1 MIDEKEVQLW
11 ISRLE
16 TEESSW
22 SNYEKLAALYTIAN
36 QHKKVS
42 LSEMPVMY
50 SAAPAPEMQ
59 LVGEY
64 GDSPFL
70 QAVAKVSPEKA
81 WGVMDELMDAL
92 IISNSRVYNSV
103 MAKLGRA

>member
-22 SNYEKLAALYTIAN
+22 SNYKKLAALYTIAN
-36 QHKKVS
+36 QHKKVGF
-42 LSEMPVMY
+42 SEMPVMY
-50 SAAPAPEMQ
+50 SAAPSPEVQ

-103 MAKLGRA
+103 MAKLGR

>member
-11 ISRLE
+11 IGRLE

-42 LSEMPVMY
+42 LSGMPVMY

-64 GDSPFL
+64 GDSPFYRRL
-70 QAVAKVSPEKA
+70 PKCRRKRRGA
-81 WGVMDELMDAL
+81 
-92 IISNSRVYNSV
+92 
-103 MAKLGRA
+103 

>member
-36 QHKKVS
+36 QHKKVGF
-42 LSEMPVMY
+42 SEMPVMY
-50 SAAPAPEMQ
+50 SSTPAPKVQ

-103 MAKLGRA
+103 MAKLGR